1 MVLTNEQKRD
11 LALAFVECPEHYRP
25 DGNNINDSHLCWFNN
40 DVNHVI
46 VCVKSVDS
54 GRRKPCIGFYFQSS
68 NKKKFLNELSKETLP
83 GGFHLDENNVK
94 ETLTGWIP
102 FCRDDCKTD
111 EEMYSQI
118 VSPGSARQDW
128 AKMFEWLKAFGR
140 KHFGCQEEYYSQEN
154 WNTTPTNNKTGLDI
168 NQNEEDQVM
177 SVNEKIKRLL
187 LSTGQVILHGAPG
200 TGKTFLARQIAAELT
215 GDSLDEDLVHVEIVQ
230 FHAGYDYSDFVVGLK
245 PKLIGEQGRE
255 SVSFEW
261 KRGIFSRFADAARMA
276 YDNATDKSQAPK
288 YVFIIDEINRAD
300 LSRVFGELFSQIEW
314 GYRYREGGNTIGV
327 KLPDGKD
334 PLLVPENL
342 YIIGT
347 MNDIDRSVES
357 MDFALRRR
365 FAWYEITAKESEGI
379 IDAKVANP
387 ALREKV
393 KIAMKAVNDVV
404 GKTEN
409 GLGSEYEI
417 GGAIFAN
424 ITTCNNQDFQ
434 QLWEVYIQTILK
446 EYLRGNK
453 RKDELLMKMKTAYF
467 DAVR

>member
-1 MVLTNEQKRD
+1 MSLTNEQKRE
-11 LALAFVECPEHYRP
+11 LALAFVKCPVHYKP
-25 DGNNINDSHLCWFNN
+25 ANINDSHLCQFNHGAN
-40 DVNHVI
+40 RVL

-54 GRRKPCIGFYFQSS
+54 GDKRPCIGFYFHSS
-68 NKKKFLNELSKETLP
+68 NKNEYLDVLRNEALP
-83 GGFHLDENNVK
+83 NGFHLDEEHVSK
-94 ETLTGWIP
+94 TSASGWIP
-102 FCRDDCKTD
+102 FYKNDCRTAG
-111 EEMYSQI
+111 EMYSQI
-118 VSPGSARQDW
+118 VAPGSAANDW
-128 AKMFEWLKAFGR
+128 QEMFEWLKVFGR
-140 KHFGCQEEYYSQEN
+140 KHFGSTEEYYPQEN
-154 WNTTPTNNKTGLDI
+154 WDAKSTNNRTDLHM
-168 NQNEEDQVM
+168 NQNEEEQVM
-177 SVNEKIKRLL
+177 SVDEKIKKLL
-187 LSTGQVILHGAPG
+187 LTTGQVILHGAPG

-215 GDSLDEDLVHVEIVQ
+215 GDSFDEDLLHIEIVQ

-245 PKLIGEQGRE
+245 PRLVGESGRE

-276 YDNATDKSQAPK
+276 YDNAPDKSQAPK

-314 GYRYREGGNTIGV
+314 SYRYREGGNTIGV
-327 KLPDGKD
+327 KLPDGKG

-365 FAWYEITAKESEGI
+365 FAWYEITAENSEGI
-379 IDAKVANP
+379 IDAKVADP
-387 ALREKV
+387 TLREKA
-393 KIAMKAVNDVV
+393 KNAMRAINEVV
-404 GKTEN
+404 RDPES

-424 ITTCNNQDFQ
+424 ITSCDQDFS
-434 QLWEVYIQTILK
+434 QLWDVYILTILK

-453 RKDELLMKMKTAYF
+453 RKDELLERMKAAYF
-467 DAVR
+467 DIVR